1 MSFKLNK
8 DANIFIAGANGMVGS
23 SIKKELIR
31 IGYGNKN
38 KNGKLLCPSREEVN
52 LLNYEELSE
61 WFNFNKPDVVILA
74 AAKVGGIHANANNP
88 FDFILQN
95 LKIQTNIIELSWKN
109 NIKKLLFLGSS
120 CIYPKYAPQP
130 IVENCL
136 LKDSLEQT
144 NEYYAIAK
152 IAGIKLCQSL
162 MIQHQFNSIC
172 LMPSNL
178 YGPGD
183 NYNLLNS
190 HVIPALVRKFHDA
203 KKRNLKEVIC
213 WGNGSP
219 LREFL
224 FVDDLAKACIFLL
237 KTWNPVE
244 NLNLDE
250 MRKASSC
257 IINVGTN
264 DEITIKDLAHKIAS
278 ALKFQGKI
286 IWDESK
292 PNGTPRK
299 KLDNSKLNNLGWFPK
314 TALDQG
320 LEITINS
327 FTKEL
332 KENILRDY

>member
-1 MSFKLNK
+1 MSFELNE
-8 DANIFIAGANGMVGS
+8 DANIFIAGARGMVGS
-23 SIKKELIR
+23 SIKRELMK
-31 IGYGNKN
+31 IGYGTERK
-38 KNGKLLCPSREEVN
+38 KGKLLCPSREEVN
-52 LLNYEELSE
+52 LLNYQELSE
-61 WFNFNKPDVVILA
+61 WFSFNKPNIVILA
-74 AAKVGGIHANANNP
+74 AAKVGGIHANSNQP

-109 NIKKLLFLGSS
+109 NVKKLLFLGSS
-120 CIYPKYAPQP
+120 CIYPKYSQQP
-130 IVENCL
+130 IVESCL

-144 NEYYAIAK
+144 NEFYAIAK

-190 HVIPALVRKFHDA
+190 HVIPALIRKFYDA
-203 KKRNLKEVIC
+203 KKRDLKEVIC

-224 FVDDLAKACIFLL
+224 FVDDLAKASIFLL
-237 KTWNPVE
+237 RTWNPV
-244 NLNLDE
+244 NDLSLNE
-250 MRKASSC
+250 MRKDSSC
-257 IINVGTN
+257 LINVGSN
-264 DEITIKDLAHKIAS
+264 DEITIKDLAFKIAS
-278 ALKFQGKI
+278 ALDFKGQI
-286 IWDESK
+286 IWDETK

-314 TALDQG
+314 TTLDKG
-320 LEITINS
+320 LEITIDA
-327 FTKEL
+327 FIKEI